1 MKIYL
6 SEPGFICAAGDSSS
20 SSEIEKFTQ
29 NIFSGNTSGIVK
41 IPCGLKSDEQTAPK
55 SFYAGKIPDSKLKP
69 TGDKFDSRF
78 LQILDFALNGIAASV
93 SLAVKKYGEKRVAVC
108 VGQCDNGSF
117 LSLNAYRK
125 FHENGKYDSDYDIK
139 AQGADYAATFAAKK
153 FGLDGPALSFA
164 TACSSSASAIVKA
177 AELIKSGIADAVVA
191 GGADIASDTVLLGF
205 DSLEAVSKT
214 PTNPFSKNRSG
225 ITLGEGA
232 AFFVLSK
239 DELKDEKEN
248 DAVVEQRRNHQKIAG
263 HFDKLNDH
271 IVLSGWGESSDAN
284 HMTAPLADGSGAESA
299 MKKALKSANLNPSEI
314 GYVNLHG
321 TGTRLND
328 SMEAKA
334 VDKVF
339 GSYKVPCSTT
349 KPLTGHTL
357 GAAGA
362 LELAICFYAINRQE
376 FPVQVWDGVQDDEMP
391 VLNIISQKSE
401 PKSELNNCMT
411 NSFAFG
417 GCNVSL
423 IISKEE
429 K

>member
-6 SEPGFICAAGDSSS
+6 SEPGFISAAGDSGSP
-20 SSEIEKFTQ
+20 SEIEKFAQ
-29 NIFSGNTSGIVK
+29 NIFSGNQSGIKK
-41 IPCGLKSDEQTAPK
+41 IHCGLKSDEQAEPK

-78 LQILDFALNGIAASV
+78 LQILDFALDGIAESV
-93 SLAVKKYGEKRVAVC
+93 NLAVKKYGEKRVAVC

-125 FHENGKYDSDYDIK
+125 FHENGKYDFDYDIK

-153 FGLDGPALSFA
+153 FGLRGPALSFA
-164 TACSSSASAIVKA
+164 TACSSSASAVVKA
-177 AELIKSGIADAVVA
+177 AQLIKSGLADAVVA

-205 DSLEAVSKT
+205 DSLEAVSKN

-239 DELKDEKEN
+239 DSLAKDDLTKK
-248 DAVVEQRRNHQKIAG
+248 KI
-263 HFDKLNDH
+263 F
-271 IVLSGWGESSDAN
+271 LSGYGESSDAN

-299 MKKALKSANLNPSEI
+299 MKKALKSANLKSTEI

-334 VDKVF
+334 VDKIF

-362 LELAICFYAINRQE
+362 LELAVCFYALKYQK
-376 FPVQVWDGVQDDEMP
+376 FPVQIWDKVQDDEMP
-391 VLNIISQKSE
+391 VLKIISQKSE
-401 PKSELNNCMT
+401 PETELKTCMS

-423 IISKEE
+423 IISRE

>member
-6 SEPGFICAAGDSSS
+6 SEPGFVCAAGNSSS
-20 SSEIEKFTQ
+20 SSEIQKFARH
-29 NIFSGNTSGIVK
+29 IFEGNTDGIVK
-41 IPCGLKSDEQTAPK
+41 VNCSLKNPDSAEQK
-55 SFYAGKIPDSKLKP
+55 SFYAGKIPDAALKP

-78 LQILDFALNGIAASV
+78 LQILDFALSTVSWSV
-93 SLAVKKYGEKRVAVC
+93 KLAVEKYGNERVAVC

-117 LSLNAYRK
+117 LSLNAYRH
-125 FHENGKYDSDYDIK
+125 FHESGKYDPDYDIK
-139 AQGADYAATFAAKK
+139 AQGADYAATYAAKK
-153 FGLDGPALSFA
+153 FALKGPALSFA
-164 TACSSSASAIVKA
+164 TACSSSASAIIKA
-177 AELIKSGIADAVVA
+177 AELIKAGLADAAVA

-205 DSLEAVSKT
+205 DSLEAVSKK

-239 DELKDEKEN
+239 DDLKKDYIPSDSASKDN
-248 DAVVEQRRNHQKIAG
+248 VS
-263 HFDKLNDH
+263 
-271 IVLSGWGESSDAN
+271 IVLKGYGESSDAS
-284 HMTAPLADGSGAESA
+284 HMTAPLADGSGAADA
-299 MKKALKSANLNPSEI
+299 MRKALKSSGKLPGDI

-334 VDKVF
+334 VDSVF

-362 LELAICFYAINRQE
+362 LELAICYYALRFQRL
-376 FPVQVWDGVQDDEMP
+376 PVQVWDKVQDEEMP
-391 VLNIISQKSE
+391 VLNIVSNEKSAE
-401 PKSELNNCMT
+401 NLKKEIKSCMS

-417 GCNVSL
+417 GCNASL
-423 IISKEE
+423 VISKEE
-429 K
+429 I